1 MAIFYIVILSL
12 LSLLLLF
19 GASYLIA
26 VILNR
31 MGSGADGEWNAAQ
44 EPATV
49 GDKPEYEREDRP

>member
-31 MGSGADGEWNAAQ
+31 VGGRTDNDWNAPQKLAH
-44 EPATV
+44 T

>member
-19 GASYLIA
+19 GASYLVA

-31 MGSGADGEWNAAQ
+31 FHSGTDWNESGELVSTR
-44 EPATV
+44 E
-49 GDKPEYEREDRP
+49 ERKSEGKNRP